1 VNKQFFRDE
10 KNQII
15 DSPAPAR
22 PDSPGYVLR
31 FMQELHGVGQLDAYP
46 CITMPRVLFG
56 SQETT
61 DEQPVPGV
69 PDVFNATSFD
79 TLRWRYHGPVDRK
92 GPPQKDPKTDL
103 DRFKSIY
110 GHPKAL
116 VDVAAIPEIYFGSD
130 DAFFSIHRP
139 IKEYCPELWDENA
152 QIFGT
157 HPVSVNH
164 YLGSW
169 ERYSGRSGDPRRSR
183 ENYDAKDWFVGE
195 KDDG

>member
-1 VNKQFFRDE
+1 VNKQFLRDE
-10 KNQII
+10 RNQII
-15 DSPAPAR
+15 DSPAPR
-22 PDSPGYVLR
+22 PESPGYVLQ
-31 FMQELHGVGQLDAYP
+31 FMQELHGVGKLDAYP
-46 CITMPRVLFG
+46 CVTMPRVLFG
-56 SQETT
+56 SHETT
-61 DEQPVPGV
+61 DEQPVAGV

-79 TLRWRYHGPVDRK
+79 TLRWRYHGPVDK
-92 GPPQKDPKTDL
+92 KDPAET
-103 DRFKSIY
+103 RGRIKSIY

-116 VDVAAIPEIYFGSD
+116 VDVAAIPERKFGGE

-139 IKEYCPELWDENA
+139 IREYCPDLFDENV